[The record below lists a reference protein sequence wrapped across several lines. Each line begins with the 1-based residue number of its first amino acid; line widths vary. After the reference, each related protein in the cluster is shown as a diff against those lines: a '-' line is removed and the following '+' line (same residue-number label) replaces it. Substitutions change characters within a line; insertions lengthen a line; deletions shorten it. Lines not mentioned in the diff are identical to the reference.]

1 MKTIQTS
8 APRSSA
14 SARSFSIAL
23 PVQAPRNPLV
33 AAALV
38 RKAGAHG
45 RSGGGER
52 QAAKR
57 QLRALINQS

>member
-1 MKTIQTS
+1 MKTTQTS
-8 APRSSA
+8 APRS

-33 AAALV
+33 VAALI

-45 RSGGGER
+45 RSSGGER

-57 QLRALINQS
+57 HLRALINQS